1 MKISIKC
8 TTAVINY
15 LGYFFCYLQLKQ
27 FQFIAVFFLV
37 GNSVV
42 KVAHGTHHAIVALWV
57 GGAAYL
63 ATQKGN
69 SHSDIVPTF

>member
-27 FQFIAVFFLV
+27 FQFIAIFFLV

-42 KVAHGTHHAIVALWV
+42 KVAHRIHHTTVALWV

-63 ATQKGN
+63 ATEK
-69 SHSDIVPTF
+69 